1 MVDYYGVQTPVNQLA
16 SFHQQDARAIL
27 INPYD
32 KGSLGAL
39 EKAIRDSDLGVN
51 PTNDGERLRVVFPEL
66 TEERRREYVKL
77 ARHKAE
83 EARVSVRNV
92 RRRAK
97 EALDRLAR
105 DGQVGEDDVARAERE
120 LDKTTQRYVATVDE
134 VLKHKEDELLE
145 V

>member
-1 MVDYYGVQTPVNQLA
+1 
-16 SFHQQDARAIL
+16 
-27 INPYD
+27 
-32 KGSLGAL
+32 
-39 EKAIRDSDLGVN
+39 VN

>member
-1 MVDYYGVQTPVNQLA
+1 M
-16 SFHQQDARAIL
+16 IL

-32 KGSLGAL
+32 KGSLAAL

-51 PTNDGERLRVVFPEL
+51 PSNDGERLRVVFPEL
-66 TEERRREYVKL
+66 TEERRREYVKV

-92 RRRAK
+92 RRHAK

-105 DGQVGEDDVARAERE
+105 EGHVGEDDVTRAERE
-120 LDKTTQRYVATVDE
+120 LDKTTQRYVGLIDE
-134 VLKHKEDELLE
+134 LLKHKESDLLE